1 MMHFRLF
8 AILLLLVAGS
18 TTVVS
23 GQTQQEPALDMEFTD
38 IPLSEAISRI
48 EKNTRYTFFYD
59 AKQTDLSQRVSLK
72 AKRMP
77 ISAALKEM
85 LAPTGLNFTITER
98 QIALIPA
105 RKAAARQRTI
115 AGVVNDSSETPLAGV
130 AVTLVGDNTRGAV
143 TEANGSFSLTVPDA
157 DITLNFTYLGYVSK
171 KVAVPATQNNVK
183 VFLTEDAVKME
194 DVVVVGYGTQKKV
207 NLTGAIATVD
217 EKQLQNRSAPSVA
230 HMLQGSVPGL
240 TVSTSSGRPGNPA
253 SLNIR
258 GITSINGGSPLVLVD
273 GAEGDLMKINPNDVA
288 SISVVKDA
296 SAAAIYGAR
305 AAFGVVLVTTKSGDS
320 SGKTRISYSGRWGW
334 NEPTTSTDYETR
346 GYYSVYLNDLFWRS
360 YAGNNYT
367 RYTEQDMMELWA
379 RRNDRTEHPDRPW
392 VKIDQRDG
400 RDTYV
405 YYGNTDWYHYLF
417 KDEHPN
423 TSHSISLS
431 GGNDRVDYLLS
442 GSYYSEEGLFR
453 QHPDKLQKITFR
465 SKITFDINKWL
476 KVSNN
481 TSYYNYKY
489 FYPGP
494 SDVNTA
500 FSWSTVHGLASFV
513 PVNPDGTSVY
523 NTSFSNYQIM
533 DGLPTI
539 LNKDGHTNDDHTDNM
554 STTTELTWTPVK
566 GLEIKG
572 NFTYMFNTTRYT
584 NRQVNTEYSQYP
596 GEINTLTSGKM
607 EDKLYEKSMTHT
619 YYQANL
625 YGTFERTFARDHN
638 FKAMVGFNWE
648 TKFLKDVA
656 ATGYNLLSETLN
668 DLNLVG
674 QGADGEK
681 RMEVGGGQN
690 EYALMGFFGRLNYD
704 YKGKYLVEA
713 SGRYDGTSRFKR
725 GQRWGFFPSFSL
737 GWRVSEEAF
746 FDGIR
751 DQFNNLKLRF
761 SYGQLGNQNVG
772 YYDYIRKISIGS
784 QNYLF
789 GGDKPTTA
797 TISAPVASDLSWERS
812 IHKNLGVDMSF
823 LNNRLAF
830 SADFYIRDTK
840 DMLTAGIALP
850 ATYGADSPKM
860 NSADLRTKGYE
871 LSLNWRDEFQLLRRP
886 FSYSV
891 TLTFN
896 DYVSNITKF
905 DNPDRSFAKKY
916 YEGMRWGEIWGYR
929 IDGLFA
935 SENAQS
941 VEVILA
947 RDYNSALGVFH
958 NANFYTISASY
969 GKPGMTRKIVDSY
982 LMADGSRFTDKA
994 GWETM
999 EFKQQCSN
1007 RDPRLAQTIRTP
1019 GYTRIGA
1026 TTKLAPDLANSIT
1039 GYHVVKFVT
1048 GTAQDAYNKSFND
1061 LPIFRSAEVYLN
1073 FAEAKAEL
1081 GTLTQ
1086 EDINLSVKR
1095 LRDRVGM
1102 SNLILDDANKNPDPY
1117 LSDEKTGYP
1126 NVTGA
1131 NKGVILEIRRERT
1144 IELAM
1149 EGFRYYDIMRWKEGK
1164 TFEQPLLGLYIP
1176 AKGEYDID
1184 GDGTPD
1190 VYFATKGETP
1200 STTAKLTLVIDQ
1212 DILFSD
1218 GDHGYISPH
1227 KNNPGIWDETRDYF
1241 YPIPTDD
1248 RSLTGGA
1255 LTQNPGWNDGLNF

>member
-59 AKQTDLSQRVSLK
+59 AKQTNLSQRVSLK

-143 TEANGSFSLTVPDA
+143 TEANGSFTLTVPDA
-157 DITLNFTYLGYVSK
+157 DITLSFTYLGYVSK

-554 STTTELTWTPVK
+554 STTTELTWTPIK

-850 ATYGADSPKM
+850 ATYGAD
-860 NSADLRTKGYE
+860 ADLQRLRFE
-871 LSLNWRDEFQLLRRP
+871 HHQVRQPRPLLRQ
-886 FSYSV
+886 
-891 TLTFN
+891 
-896 DYVSNITKF
+896 
-905 DNPDRSFAKKY
+905 
-916 YEGMRWGEIWGYR
+916 EILR
-929 IDGLFA
+929 
-935 SENAQS
+935 
-941 VEVILA
+941 
-947 RDYNSALGVFH
+947 RHALGRNLGLPHRRTVRLGRGSPQLPRRPDDRERDHQRLGRSRKGTARRRPEIPRSGRQQRNLHRQEHRRRSGRPRNHRQQPAALPLRRHAGAAMGRHRLLDLLPGNRPPGLVPGRQRTGLLGSLRTSLRHLPPQELPHADLVGGESELLFPP
-958 NANFYTISASY
+958 SARLH
-969 GKPGMTRKIVDSY
+969 GPAGNQPR
-982 LMADGSRFTDKA
+982 ADGRQRPLPAKH
-994 GWETM
+994 
-999 EFKQQCSN
+999 
-1007 RDPRLAQTIRTP
+1007 RLLPSEKPHGGLHAAQTMDP
-1019 GYTRIGA
+1019 QGA
-1026 TTKLAPDLANSIT
+1026 DREPAHLLHGRKPL
-1039 GYHVVKFVT
+1039 
-1048 GTAQDAYNKSFND
+1048 
-1061 LPIFRSAEVYLN
+1061 YL
-1073 FAEAKAEL
+1073 
-1081 GTLTQ
+1081 
-1086 EDINLSVKR
+1086 
-1095 LRDRVGM
+1095 VGH
-1102 SNLILDDANKNPDPY
+1102 P
-1117 LSDEKTGYP
+1117 
-1126 NVTGA
+1126 
-1131 NKGVILEIRRERT
+1131 
-1144 IELAM
+1144 
-1149 EGFRYYDIMRWKEGK
+1149 
-1164 TFEQPLLGLYIP
+1164 LGLHRP
-1176 AKGEYDID
+1176 
-1184 GDGTPD
+1184 
-1190 VYFATKGETP
+1190 
-1200 STTAKLTLVIDQ
+1200 
-1212 DILFSD
+1212 
-1218 GDHGYISPH
+1218 
-1227 KNNPGIWDETRDYF
+1227 
-1241 YPIPTDD
+1241 
-1248 RSLTGGA
+1248 
-1255 LTQNPGWNDGLNF
+1255 

>member
-143 TEANGSFSLTVPDA
+143 TEANGSFTLTVPDA
-157 DITLNFTYLGYVSK
+157 DITLSFTYLGYVSK

-850 ATYGADSPKM
+850 ATYGADSPKHHQVRQPRPLLRQEILRRHALGRNLGLPHRRTVRLGRGSPQLPRRPDDRERDHQRLGRSRKGTARRRPEIPRSGRQQRNLHRQEHRRRSGRPRNHRQQPAALPLRRHAGAAM
-860 NSADLRTKGYE
+860 GRHRLLDLLPGNRPPGLVPGRQRTGLLGSLRTSLRHLPPQELPHADLVGGESE
-871 LSLNWRDEFQLLRRP
+871 L
-886 FSYSV
+886 
-891 TLTFN
+891 
-896 DYVSNITKF
+896 
-905 DNPDRSFAKKY
+905 
-916 YEGMRWGEIWGYR
+916 
-929 IDGLFA
+929 LFPP
-935 SENAQS
+935 S
-941 VEVILA
+941 A
-947 RDYNSALGVFH
+947 RLHGPAGNQ
-958 NANFYTISASY
+958 
-969 GKPGMTRKIVDSY
+969 PR
-982 LMADGSRFTDKA
+982 ADGRQRPLPAKH
-994 GWETM
+994 
-999 EFKQQCSN
+999 
-1007 RDPRLAQTIRTP
+1007 RLLPSEKPHGGLHAAQTMDP
-1019 GYTRIGA
+1019 QGA
-1026 TTKLAPDLANSIT
+1026 DREPAHLLHGRKPL
-1039 GYHVVKFVT
+1039 
-1048 GTAQDAYNKSFND
+1048 
-1061 LPIFRSAEVYLN
+1061 YL
-1073 FAEAKAEL
+1073 
-1081 GTLTQ
+1081 
-1086 EDINLSVKR
+1086 
-1095 LRDRVGM
+1095 VGH
-1102 SNLILDDANKNPDPY
+1102 P
-1117 LSDEKTGYP
+1117 
-1126 NVTGA
+1126 
-1131 NKGVILEIRRERT
+1131 
-1144 IELAM
+1144 
-1149 EGFRYYDIMRWKEGK
+1149 
-1164 TFEQPLLGLYIP
+1164 LGLHRP
-1176 AKGEYDID
+1176 
-1184 GDGTPD
+1184 
-1190 VYFATKGETP
+1190 
-1200 STTAKLTLVIDQ
+1200 
-1212 DILFSD
+1212 
-1218 GDHGYISPH
+1218 
-1227 KNNPGIWDETRDYF
+1227 
-1241 YPIPTDD
+1241 
-1248 RSLTGGA
+1248 
-1255 LTQNPGWNDGLNF
+1255 

>member
-1 MMHFRLF
+1 MKRFLTMC
-8 AILLLLVAGS
+8 AGILLICQFTPPLTLAQNAGYEVKGVVVDKSGMPILGATVVEKGTTNGVSTGIDGDYAIRAAGPESVIEVSYVGYKTVSLVASSSLLAHLTLEEDAMGIDDVVVIGYGTVKKNDMTGS
-18 TTVVS
+18 VVAIKA
-23 GQTQQEPALDMEFTD
+23 EEF
-38 IPLSEAISRI
+38 
-48 EKNTRYTFFYD
+48 N
-59 AKQTDLSQRVSLK
+59 
-72 AKRMP
+72 
-77 ISAALKEM
+77 
-85 LAPTGLNFTITER
+85 
-98 QIALIPA
+98 
-105 RKAAARQRTI
+105 
-115 AGVVNDSSETPLAGV
+115 
-130 AVTLVGDNTRGAV
+130 RGAV
-143 TEANGSFSLTVPDA
+143 
-157 DITLNFTYLGYVSK
+157 VS
-171 KVAVPATQNNVK
+171 TQ
-183 VFLTEDAVKME
+183 D
-194 DVVVVGYGTQKKV
+194 
-207 NLTGAIATVD
+207 
-217 EKQLQNRSAPSVA
+217 
-230 HMLQGSVPGL
+230 MLKGKVPG
-240 TVSTSSGRPGNPA
+240 VHIIPGDGGPGSSATIRVRGAA
-253 SLNIR
+253 SLNA
-258 GITSINGGSPLVLVD
+258 SNDPLIVIDGVPIAVD
-273 GAEGDLMKINPNDVA
+273 GGKGMANPLETINPNDIESFTVL
-288 SISVVKDA
+288 KDA

-935 SENAQS
+935 SDEEARNYPVDQTTVNEIINASAGAEKGLRAGDLKFRDLDDNNVISIGKNTVDDPGDREIIGNSQPRYHYGATLALQWAGIDFSIFFQGIGRQDWYPAANALAFWGPYARPYATYLPKNFHTQIWSEENP
-941 VEVILA
+941 
-947 RDYNSALGVFH
+947 NSYFPRPRGYTALQGTNRELTAV
-958 NANFYTISASY
+958 NDRYLQNIGYCRLKNLTVGYTL
-969 GKPGMTRKIVDSY
+969 PRQWTRKALIESLRIYFTGENLFTWSGIRSDYIDPEMAATNGNLRLYPWQRTYMFGVD
-982 LMADGSRFTDKA
+982 
-994 GWETM
+994 
-999 EFKQQCSN
+999 
-1007 RDPRLAQTIRTP
+1007 
-1019 GYTRIGA
+1019 
-1026 TTKLAPDLANSIT
+1026 
-1039 GYHVVKFVT
+1039 VT
-1048 GTAQDAYNKSFND
+1048 F
-1061 LPIFRSAEVYLN
+1061 
-1073 FAEAKAEL
+1073 
-1081 GTLTQ
+1081 
-1086 EDINLSVKR
+1086 
-1095 LRDRVGM
+1095 
-1102 SNLILDDANKNPDPY
+1102 
-1117 LSDEKTGYP
+1117 
-1126 NVTGA
+1126 
-1131 NKGVILEIRRERT
+1131 
-1144 IELAM
+1144 
-1149 EGFRYYDIMRWKEGK
+1149 
-1164 TFEQPLLGLYIP
+1164 
-1176 AKGEYDID
+1176 
-1184 GDGTPD
+1184 
-1190 VYFATKGETP
+1190 
-1200 STTAKLTLVIDQ
+1200 
-1212 DILFSD
+1212 
-1218 GDHGYISPH
+1218 
-1227 KNNPGIWDETRDYF
+1227 
-1241 YPIPTDD
+1241 
-1248 RSLTGGA
+1248 
-1255 LTQNPGWNDGLNF
+1255 

>member
-1 MMHFRLF
+1 
-8 AILLLLVAGS
+8 
-18 TTVVS
+18 
-23 GQTQQEPALDMEFTD
+23 
-38 IPLSEAISRI
+38 
-48 EKNTRYTFFYD
+48 
-59 AKQTDLSQRVSLK
+59 
-72 AKRMP
+72 
-77 ISAALKEM
+77 
-85 LAPTGLNFTITER
+85 
-98 QIALIPA
+98 
-105 RKAAARQRTI
+105 
-115 AGVVNDSSETPLAGV
+115 
-130 AVTLVGDNTRGAV
+130 
-143 TEANGSFSLTVPDA
+143 
-157 DITLNFTYLGYVSK
+157 
-171 KVAVPATQNNVK
+171 
-183 VFLTEDAVKME
+183 
-194 DVVVVGYGTQKKV
+194 
-207 NLTGAIATVD
+207 
-217 EKQLQNRSAPSVA
+217 
-230 HMLQGSVPGL
+230 
-240 TVSTSSGRPGNPA
+240 
-253 SLNIR
+253 
-258 GITSINGGSPLVLVD
+258 
-273 GAEGDLMKINPNDVA
+273 
-288 SISVVKDA
+288 
-296 SAAAIYGAR
+296 
-305 AAFGVVLVTTKSGDS
+305 
-320 SGKTRISYSGRWGW
+320 
-334 NEPTTSTDYETR
+334 
-346 GYYSVYLNDLFWRS
+346 
-360 YAGNNYT
+360 
-367 RYTEQDMMELWA
+367 MMELWA

-935 SENAQS
+935 SDEEARNYPVDQTTVNEIINASAGAEKGLRAGDLKFRDLDDNNVISIGKNTVDDPGDREIIGNSQPRYHYGATLALQWAGIDFSIFFQGIGRQDWYPAANALAFWGPYARPYATYLPKNFHTQIWSEENP
-941 VEVILA
+941 
-947 RDYNSALGVFH
+947 NSYFPRPRGYTALQGTNRELTAV
-958 NANFYTISASY
+958 NDRYLQNIGYCRLKNLTVGYTL
-969 GKPGMTRKIVDSY
+969 PRQWTRKALIESLRIYFTGENLFTWSGIRSDY
-982 LMADGSRFTDKA
+982 IDPEMAATNG
-994 GWETM
+994 
-999 EFKQQCSN
+999 N
-1007 RDPRLAQTIRTP
+1007 LRLYPWQRTYMF
-1019 GYTRIGA
+1019 GM
-1026 TTKLAPDLANSIT
+1026 D
-1039 GYHVVKFVT
+1039 VT
-1048 GTAQDAYNKSFND
+1048 F
-1061 LPIFRSAEVYLN
+1061 
-1073 FAEAKAEL
+1073 
-1081 GTLTQ
+1081 
-1086 EDINLSVKR
+1086 
-1095 LRDRVGM
+1095 
-1102 SNLILDDANKNPDPY
+1102 
-1117 LSDEKTGYP
+1117 
-1126 NVTGA
+1126 
-1131 NKGVILEIRRERT
+1131 
-1144 IELAM
+1144 
-1149 EGFRYYDIMRWKEGK
+1149 
-1164 TFEQPLLGLYIP
+1164 
-1176 AKGEYDID
+1176 
-1184 GDGTPD
+1184 
-1190 VYFATKGETP
+1190 
-1200 STTAKLTLVIDQ
+1200 
-1212 DILFSD
+1212 
-1218 GDHGYISPH
+1218 
-1227 KNNPGIWDETRDYF
+1227 
-1241 YPIPTDD
+1241 
-1248 RSLTGGA
+1248 
-1255 LTQNPGWNDGLNF
+1255 